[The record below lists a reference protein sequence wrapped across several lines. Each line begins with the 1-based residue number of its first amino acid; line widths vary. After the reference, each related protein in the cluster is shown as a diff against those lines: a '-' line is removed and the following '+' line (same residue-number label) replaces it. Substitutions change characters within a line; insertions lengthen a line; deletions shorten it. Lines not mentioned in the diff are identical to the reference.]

1 MLRTLVLL
9 LLGSAV
15 LAGPVIPKDRRLNRS
30 EDNAVENSS
39 VAEHGTAVT
48 EAAVLNE
55 ASESSSTAAN
65 SEASSTEAKPS
76 QSSTAAPPT
85 TMGLLPTNKPRKTI
99 TFDQRQEGKFNIR
112 ADLEN
117 FVIVVVPSSPSA
129 GVSLLD
135 LLNRAGHKNH
145 QKKKSGH
152 RKNTK
157 NHGSQKKSSHVT
169 PEVVV
174 LDESQTHARV
184 ANEEFI
190 EGRTPY
196 RVDISSSA
204 RSSNFNQPSPIY
216 RVYRPNSFHVEQP
229 TSSNLVHF
237 PESSGNSYPNTV
249 RASKSLLG
257 PATFDDEI
265 RTNTVYAILTNN
277 NNYGDGG
284 IQLIEDDETGGE
296 KHGDDDDEDNYL
308 SMEQRTYLDL
318 PASSF
323 DSLEYPRSDVDMMKL
338 QLQEDNERDGAGG
351 ADWELKLLGAQEQCG
366 PDRKRDSYGVCQ
378 FVTP

>member
-9 LLGSAV
+9 LLSSAV
-15 LAGPVIPKDRRLNRS
+15 WAGPVIPGDRRLNRS
-30 EDNAVENSS
+30 EDNAMENSS
-39 VAEHGTAVT
+39 VSETATAVT
-48 EAAVLNE
+48 EAVVLNE
-55 ASESSSTAAN
+55 VSESSSTAAN
-65 SEASSTEAKPS
+65 PEPSSTEAKPS
-76 QSSTAAPPT
+76 STAAPT
-85 TMGLLPTNKPRKTI
+85 TSAPLLPTNKPRKTI

-157 NHGSQKKSSHVT
+157 NHSSQKKSSHVT

-204 RSSNFNQPSPIY
+204 RSNNFNQPSPIY
-216 RVYRPNSFHVEQP
+216 RVYRPNSFHAEQP

-237 PESSGNSYPNTV
+237 PESAGNSYPNTV
-249 RASKSLLG
+249 RASKSLLA
-257 PATFDDEI
+257 PATYDDEI

-284 IQLIEDDETGGE
+284 IQHIEDDGTGGE
-296 KHGDDDDEDNYL
+296 THGDDDEDNYL
-308 SMEQRTYLDL
+308 TMEQRTYLDL

-338 QLQEDNERDGAGG
+338 QLQEDNERDGGAGEG
-351 ADWELKLLGAQEQCG
+351 EWELKLLGAQEQCG

>member
-9 LLGSAV
+9 FVSSAV
-15 LAGPVIPKDRRLNRS
+15 LAGPVIRGDKRLNRS
-30 EDNAVENSS
+30 EDNALENSN
-39 VAEHGTAVT
+39 VTELATAVT
-48 EAAVLNE
+48 EAVALNE
-55 ASESSSTAAN
+55 TPESSSTAVYL
-65 SEASSTEAKPS
+65 EASTSEAKPS
-76 QSSTAAPPT
+76 TSTPAAPT
-85 TMGLLPTNKPRKTI
+85 TSAAFAPTNKPRKTI

-135 LLNRAGHKNH
+135 LLNRAGHKNQ

-157 NHGSQKKSSHVT
+157 NHHSQKKTSRIT

-174 LDESQTHARV
+174 LDESQSHARV
-184 ANEEFI
+184 ANEDFI

-196 RVDISSSA
+196 RVDISGNA
-204 RSSNFNQPSPIY
+204 RNFNQPSPIY
-216 RVYRPNSFHVEQP
+216 RVYRPNNFHVEQP
-229 TSSNLVHF
+229 ASSSLVHF
-237 PESSGNSYPNTV
+237 PEPSGNSYHNTV

-257 PATFDDEI
+257 PATYDDEI

-284 IQLIEDDETGGE
+284 IQDVEEDDTGRQN
-296 KHGDDDDEDNYL
+296 HDDDDNYL
-308 SMEQRTYLDL
+308 MMEQQTYLDL
-318 PASSF
+318 PDSSF
-323 DSLEYPRSDVDMMKL
+323 DSLEYPRSDVDMTKL
-338 QLQEDNERDGAGG
+338 QLQEDNERDGGG
-351 ADWELKLLGAQEQCG
+351 GEWELKLIGAQEQCG